1 LQLQASFDSHRMLL
15 QPCGAFASSSFGLKL
30 TFGAKR
36 GSPSIS
42 WHSPGSASSLWV
54 VGRGRQLAWAKSV
67 WPAGFAKRE
76 HSSDPQY
83 TSRRERFFVSRL
95 ADMDIGE
102 YDLVSELDSPGVPV
116 CLLMKFFLGRLLMK
130 LLLACLEAFMF
141 LLMRGGSSFS
151 SSLFRPQRMI
161 AIAPYK
167 HAITC

>member
-36 GSPSIS
+36 GSPSIP

-76 HSSDPQY
+76 HSSDPQL

-102 YDLVSELDSPGVPV
+102 YDLVSELDNPGVPV
-116 CLLMKFFLGRLLMK
+116 CLLMKFFFRASFNEVA
-130 LLLACLEAFMF
+130 ACLLGSLHVFAHE
-141 LLMRGGSSFS
+141 RGVVVLILSVPSTAHDS
-151 SSLFRPQRMI
+151 HR
-161 AIAPYK
+161 
-167 HAITC
+167 TV